1 MVKVESRRSA
11 SSHTMVLVRAPPPP
25 RWIFWWSI
33 PPVLM
38 HVWKQKRSEWL
49 LFVAMTKEGTKKINE
64 EQELKL
70 RITKNDQRKSRP
82 HI

>member
-1 MVKVESRRSA
+1 VEY
-11 SSHTMVLVRAPPPP
+11 
-25 RWIFWWSI
+25 SI

-64 EQELKL
+64 EQESSNSGSQKTTNEKVD
-70 RITKNDQRKSRP
+70 RTSEENSTHTAVQRS
-82 HI
+82 